1 MFAPLQ
7 TRLPWL
13 LLATSHLPTSLASSP
28 TSSNYKARRM
38 ATGPPALE
46 SGIALYS
53 YGTPNGLKINVA
65 LEELKSLGSPL
76 TWVEHTIDISQNV
89 QKQPWFLAEINPNGR
104 IPAIV
109 DYNRGAQRVFET
121 GSILL
126 YLSRWYDG
134 EKYLLHFE
142 DDRDETEMISW
153 IFFQHGGYGPMAGQ
167 AGHFLNA
174 APVKDRYA
182 ARRYIDESKRLL
194 QVYETRLA
202 EGEGRDYL
210 VGEGRG
216 KFSYASFSW
225 IRAHPFSLS
234 IPSLTHA
241 GFPLLDSWIRRIEA
255 RPGAAK
261 AVEGDMVSRLKGEVG
276 WEEKVREKGRWVWE
290 EEDGQK
296 EERKRDE
303 L

>member
-153 IFFQHGGYGPMAGQ
+153 IFFQHGGYGTSLP
-167 AGHFLNA
+167 
-174 APVKDRYA
+174 
-182 ARRYIDESKRLL
+182 SKRLL